1 MLLAGT
7 DTSANTVEWAIAE
20 LLRSPHCAKKL
31 QAELDEVVG
40 KDRIVS
46 ESDIPNLPYLRAV
59 VKEALRLRPAAP
71 LNPGVNITTLTLCLS
86 YNYHKVT
93 SN

>member
-71 LNPGVNITTLTLCLS
+71 LNITHVALEDTT
-86 YNYHKVT
+86 VGGFDFVAGT
-93 SN
+93 